1 MAKAYGV
8 PVILH
13 TDHCAKKLLPWI
25 DGIMIE
31 NEKNFKLEQFRA
43 IDNGVTIN
51 VLKSVSEVHLGV
63 DTEEDLNRANEIA
76 KENNY

>member
-1 MAKAYGV
+1 M
-8 PVILH
+8 
-13 TDHCAKKLLPWI
+13 
-25 DGIMIE
+25 
-31 NEKNFKLEQFRA
+31 
-43 IDNGVTIN
+43 DNGVKIN